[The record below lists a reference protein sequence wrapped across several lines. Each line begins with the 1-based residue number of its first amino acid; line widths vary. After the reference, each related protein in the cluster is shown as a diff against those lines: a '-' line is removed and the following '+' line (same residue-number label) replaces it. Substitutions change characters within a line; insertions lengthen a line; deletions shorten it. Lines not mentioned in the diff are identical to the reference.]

1 MKKAITITL
10 SIILSIILIT
20 TLVCVIYFNVKIDIT
35 KDLDKFFAQSEV
47 TYFSPNIGC
56 APSVPKYELRSEKAK
71 EIVNKHLKGIKF
83 KHTTGYPI
91 YFGGGVD
98 DIKCGDKYF
107 AISYMVV
114 LNGKQYK
121 LTDELRP
128 IFTAMCDELLE
139 YGTLLPNQNDNLEE
153 IE

>member
-20 TLVCVIYFNVKIDIT
+20 TLVCVIYFNVKVDIS
-35 KDLDKFFAQSEV
+35 KEIDKFFAQSEV

-56 APSVPKYELRSEKAK
+56 APSAPKYELSSEKAK

-98 DIKCGDKYF
+98 DIICGDKYF

-114 LNGKQYK
+114 INGKRYK
-121 LTDELRP
+121 LTEELRP
-128 IFTAMCDELLE
+128 IFNDMCDELLE
-139 YGTLLPNQNDNLEE
+139 NGTLLPNQNDNLEE
-153 IE
+153 TE